1 MSDSVIDYIYFI
13 ILFGPVLL
21 VVILF
26 VFLTV
31 VLIAGT
37 TVPLISSR
45 PRQSTTIGVSQIV
58 KQIAERVAFANTG
71 TNVFFVEQILTEL
84 PRQSSQVSI

>member
-1 MSDSVIDYIYFI
+1 MFDSVFDYIYFI

-37 TVPLISSR
+37 TVPLIRSR
-45 PRQSTTIGVSQIV
+45 RRQSTTIDVSQIV
-58 KQIAERVAFANTG
+58 KQIAEVAFANTG
-71 TNVFFVEQILTEL
+71 TNVFFVEQILRVAQAVIPGFYL
-84 PRQSSQVSI
+84 R